1 MIKCR
6 LGMGRI
12 VLGLLVAVTSATA
25 DGGLDTTTLFVY
37 PPVGAGTPLTLTVE
51 VATTPD
57 QRRRGLSH
65 RATLA
70 AGSGM
75 LFVFPTTRRACMW
88 MKNTRIPLTAAFLN
102 AQGVIVQ
109 TTALTPRDTTLRCAA
124 TPVRAV
130 LETAPD
136 TLPDAVVG
144 GRVDLAPFL
153 HQPQE

>member
-1 MIKCR
+1 MVMIKCR
-6 LGMGRI
+6 LGLGRI
-12 VLGLLVAVTSATA
+12 VLGLLLAVASAAADEGSKTA
-25 DGGLDTTTLFVY
+25 TLFVY

-51 VATTPD
+51 IATTPA

-109 TTALTPRDTTLRCAA
+109 TAALAPHDTTPRCAA

-136 TLPDAVVG
+136 TLPNG